1 MPLPGTGITLR
12 EAALLFGEK
21 GTPHPLIN
29 LLSELSPLTED
40 LVWKP
45 TNLDTE
51 YKFRTIEGLP
61 GVSYRSI
68 NEGVLPT
75 RGTQKV
81 VTESCSLMESV
92 FEIDKELIDIAP
104 DKAAYRAEQAAAHL
118 ESMTLKLSEEIWYG
132 TRTTD
137 PRSIQGLSERYSNLT
152 GPAANYIIDAGGTGN
167 DNASIWLVGHGDR
180 TFHGIY
186 PKNTRA
192 GFEHT
197 PGPKQDLV
205 DPDTGGTYEGYRDR
219 FKWRV
224 GVALP
229 DYRQIGRICNI
240 DVNDLLTFGTSS
252 DTSANLLL
260 LVNRLT
266 NRIHNMRNGR
276 FVLYMNRDVKEA
288 WENQI
293 LQKQN
298 LALTIDAATGSI
310 TTAYK
315 AIPIKVDDTLLS
327 TEATVA

>member
-1 MPLPGTGITLR
+1 MPLPGAGITLR
-12 EAALLFGEK
+12 EAALLFGAGGK
-21 GTPHPLIN
+21 PDPMIN

-40 LVWKP
+40 LIWKH

-51 YKFRTIEGLP
+51 YRFRTVEGLP

-75 RGTQKV
+75 RGTQKI

-104 DKAAYRAEQAAAHL
+104 DKAVYRMEQAQAHL

-132 TRTTD
+132 TRSND
-137 PRSIQGLSERYSNLT
+137 IRAVQGLSERYSGLS
-152 GPAANYIIDAGGTGN
+152 GPAADYIIDAGGTGG
-167 DNASIWLVGHGDR
+167 DNASIWLIGHGDR

-186 PKNTRA
+186 PKNSHS
-192 GFEHT
+192 GFEHI
-197 PGPKQDLV
+197 PGPKQDIV
-205 DPDTGGTYEGYRDR
+205 DPDKGGTYEGYRDR

-224 GVALP
+224 GIALP

-240 DVNDLLTFGTSS
+240 DVNDLLTFGTSDDS
-252 DTSANLLL
+252 SANLLL
-260 LVNRLT
+260 LVNRIT
-266 NRIHNMRNGR
+266 NRIHNLRNGR

-298 LALTIDAATGSI
+298 LALTIDAATGAI

-315 AIPIKVDDTLLS
+315 GIPIKVDDTLLS
-327 TEATVA
+327 TEERVV

>member
-1 MPLPGTGITLR
+1 MPLPGAGITLR
-12 EAALLFGEK
+12 EAALLFGDK
-21 GTPHPLIN
+21 GEPNHLIN

-40 LVWKP
+40 LLWKP

-51 YKFRTIEGLP
+51 YKFRTVEGLP

-75 RGTQKV
+75 RGTQKI

-92 FEIDKELIDIAP
+92 FEVDKELIDIAP
-104 DKAAYRAEQAAAHL
+104 DKAVYRMEQAAAHL
-118 ESMTLKLSEEIWYG
+118 ESMTLKFSEEVWYG
-132 TRTTD
+132 SRGSD
-137 PRSIQGLSERYSNLT
+137 IRSIQGLSERYSNLG
-152 GPAANYIIDAGGTGN
+152 GPAADYIIDAGGTGS
-167 DNASIWLVGHGDR
+167 DNASVWLIGHGDR

-186 PKNTRA
+186 PKNSKS
-192 GFEHT
+192 GFEHV
-197 PGPKQDLV
+197 PGPKQDIV
-205 DPDTGGTYEGYRDR
+205 DPENGGTYEGYRDR

-224 GVALP
+224 GIALP
-229 DYRQIGRICNI
+229 DYRQVGRICNI
-240 DVNDLLTFGTSS
+240 DVPALLTFGTSG

-266 NRIHNMRNGR
+266 NRIHNLRNGR
-276 FVLYMNRDVKEA
+276 FAFYMNRDLKEQ

-298 LALTIDAATGSI
+298 LALTIDAATGAI

-315 AIPIKVDDTLLS
+315 GIPIKVDDTLLS
-327 TEATVA
+327 TEERVV

>member
-1 MPLPGTGITLR
+1 MPLPGSAMTLR
-12 EAALLFGEK
+12 AAALLFGTGGK
-21 GTPHPLIN
+21 PDILIN

-40 LVWKP
+40 LMWKP
-45 TNLDTE
+45 TNKDTE
-51 YKFRTIEGLP
+51 FLFRTIEGLP

-75 RGTQKV
+75 RGTQKI

-104 DKAAYRAEQAAAHL
+104 DKAVYRTEQAAAHL
-118 ESMTLKLSEEIWYG
+118 ESMTLKLSEELWYG
-132 TRTTD
+132 SRTGD
-137 PRSIQGLSERYSNLT
+137 IRSIQGLSERYSSLT
-152 GPAANYIIDAGGTGN
+152 GPAANYIIDAGGTGS
-167 DNASIWLVGHGDR
+167 DNASIWLIGHGDR

-186 PKNTRA
+186 PKNSRA
-192 GFEHT
+192 GFEHI
-197 PGPKQDLV
+197 PGAKQDLV
-205 DPDTGGTYEGYRDR
+205 DPDNGGTYEGYRDR

-224 GVALP
+224 GIALP

-240 DVNDLLTFGTSS
+240 DVNDLLTFGTANDS
-252 DTSANLLL
+252 SANLLL

-288 WENQI
+288 WENQL

-298 LALTIDAATGSI
+298 LALTIDAATGAI

-315 AIPIKVDDTLLS
+315 GIPIKVDDTLLS
-327 TEATVA
+327 TEARVV